1 MNLDR
6 FIYYKNNA
14 FTDVFCNSMVD
25 LFDKREAANN
35 VDVGQMASGLN
46 LDVKNSTE
54 VDLRGIVDN
63 SFYEVINDHLSNHY
77 LGTLPFPDKYNP
89 DSRVLGNPTYY
100 EVCQIQKYRKGS
112 GHYNAWHVEVDG
124 PESCIRPFSMII
136 YLNDVDNGGETS
148 FLYTGNKVKPRKG
161 GLLIFPSAFPFV
173 HRGEVPISN
182 DKYIIATWLAYRP
195 VVNL

>member
-14 FTDVFCNSMVD
+14 FTDEFCDSMVTM
-25 LFDKREAANN
+25 FDEREAANN

-77 LGTLPFPDKYNP
+77 LSTVPHQDKYNP
-89 DSRVLGNPTYY
+89 DRRILS
-100 EVCQIQKYRKGS
+100 
-112 GHYNAWHVEVDG
+112 NA
-124 PESCIRPFSMII
+124 
-136 YLNDVDNGGETS
+136 T
-148 FLYTGNKVKPRKG
+148 
-161 GLLIFPSAFPFV
+161 
-173 HRGEVPISN
+173 
-182 DKYIIATWLAYRP
+182 
-195 VVNL
+195 

>member
-14 FTDVFCNSMVD
+14 FTDVFCDSMVD

-35 VDVGQMASGLN
+35 VDVGQMASGLDLN
-46 LDVKNSTE
+46 VKNSTE
-54 VDLRGIVDN
+54 VNLLGIVDN

-100 EVCQIQKYRKGS
+100 EVIK
-112 GHYNAWHVEVDG
+112 
-124 PESCIRPFSMII
+124 I
-136 YLNDVDNGGETS
+136 YKN
-148 FLYTGNKVKPRKG
+148 
-161 GLLIFPSAFPFV
+161 
-173 HRGEVPISN
+173 
-182 DKYIIATWLAYRP
+182 
-195 VVNL
+195 

>member
-6 FIYYKNNA
+6 FVYYKNNA
-14 FTDVFCNSMVD
+14 FTDEFCDSMVAM
-25 LFDKREAANN
+25 FDEREAND
-35 VDVGQMASGLN
+35 DVSIGQMASGLN
-46 LDVKNSTE
+46 TDVKNSTE
-54 VDLRGIVDN
+54 VNLIGVVDN
-63 SFYEVINDHLSNHY
+63 SFYEVINNHLSNYY
-77 LGTLPFPDKYNP
+77 LSTVPHQDKYNP
-89 DSRVLGNPTYY
+89 DRRILSNATYY
-100 EVCQIQKYRKGS
+100 EVCQIQKYKKSS